1 MRCARPCGSR
11 WRKGWSPGS
20 PAIPATAR
28 RSADRRPA
36 ALRHSNLIS
45 VDSPERWCNESH
57 RLRKEERMPWGL
69 HTKDTPGQGRI
80 LIVDDEDDV
89 RKVLRLT
96 LTKAGYDVVEA
107 DHGGKGIEVIGADDN
122 ALMVDVII
130 CDIRMP
136 KINGVEAIAFFQQQY
151 PSVPIIVLTGYPD

>member
-1 MRCARPCGSR
+1 
-11 WRKGWSPGS
+11 
-20 PAIPATAR
+20 
-28 RSADRRPA
+28 
-36 ALRHSNLIS
+36 
-45 VDSPERWCNESH
+45 
-57 RLRKEERMPWGL
+57 MPWGL

-136 KINGVEAIAFFQQQY
+136 KINGVEALLAGCSGKKEPAGDKKDDDPIPQTKDADKRADDGAVKPADKDKLLESVASAIARR
-151 PSVPIIVLTGYPD
+151 LALRDDH

>member
-1 MRCARPCGSR
+1 
-11 WRKGWSPGS
+11 
-20 PAIPATAR
+20 
-28 RSADRRPA
+28 
-36 ALRHSNLIS
+36 
-45 VDSPERWCNESH
+45 
-57 RLRKEERMPWGL
+57 MPWGL

-96 LTKAGYDVVEA
+96 LSKAGYDVVEA
-107 DHGGKGIEVIGADDN
+107 NHGGKGIEVIGADDN
-122 ALMVDVII
+122 ALMVEVII

-151 PSVPIIVLTGYPD
+151 PSVPIIVLTGYPDQKMATELLSRGVYDYLVKPADKDKLLECIAGAIARRLELKYDH